1 MDNISNQQI
10 VEQLYKYY
18 AEENMQAALTF
29 FDNDITWVRPGA
41 PEIPFAGTFKGM
53 EGLAKMLAIQ
63 SATVEIKTFLPKKIC
78 AGDDTVI
85 VLGSDTAIVIPT
97 GKTYSSE
104 WVQAFT
110 FKNGKIIH
118 VQVYMDTKTIAD
130 AFKD

>member
-1 MDNISNQQI
+1 MSNLTNQQI

-18 AEENMQAALTF
+18 AEDNMKAALVF
-29 FDNDITWVRPGA
+29 FDNDITWVRPGE
-41 PEIPFAGTFKGM
+41 PEIPFAGTFKGF
-53 EGLAKMLAIQ
+53 EELGKMLAIQ
-63 SATVEIKTFLPKKIC
+63 SATLKIKTFLPKKIC
-78 AGDDTVI
+78 ADDDTV
-85 VLGSDTAIVIPT
+85 VALGVDTAVVIPT
-97 GKTYSSE
+97 GKTYTSE